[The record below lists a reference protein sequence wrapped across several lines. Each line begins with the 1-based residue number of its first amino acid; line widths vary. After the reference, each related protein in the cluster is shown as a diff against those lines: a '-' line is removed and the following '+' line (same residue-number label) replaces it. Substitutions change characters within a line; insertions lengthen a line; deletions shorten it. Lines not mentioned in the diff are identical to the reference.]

1 MSVPHRLRL
10 VRPAPDPLGLFIRA
24 GRIAQGDLQN
34 FITSRAPSFTGVV
47 FEAKRVAQQRE
58 LLSLV
63 LEKGLDAVL
72 DPPNSSDGDDRWI
85 CLGHEQPAVV

>member
-1 MSVPHRLRL
+1 MSAPHRLRL

-47 FEAKRVAQQRE
+47 LEAKRVAQQKE

-63 LEKGLDAVL
+63 LD
-72 DPPNSSDGDDRWI
+72 
-85 CLGHEQPAVV
+85 